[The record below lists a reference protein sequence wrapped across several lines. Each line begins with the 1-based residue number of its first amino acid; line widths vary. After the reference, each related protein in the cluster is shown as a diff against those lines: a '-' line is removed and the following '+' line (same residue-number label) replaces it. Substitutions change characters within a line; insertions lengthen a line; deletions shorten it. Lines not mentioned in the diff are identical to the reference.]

1 MPNEWEQACGAQSG
15 TIFRSSTSKNE
26 IAAPETGTRRCVIR
40 RLMVIR

>member
-1 MPNEWEQACGAQSG
+1 MGTGLRGA
-15 TIFRSSTSKNE
+15 IRYDFPLIHIENE